1 MVASINQPAYLPWL
15 GYFDRIIK
23 SDVHIIL
30 DNVQFEKN
38 SFINRNMIVTDTNWT
53 WLTVP
58 VQTKGNFGNLE
69 IKNLKIDNTSRWK
82 KKHYNSLRY
91 YYGKSKYFVEH
102 ENWFKDFYD
111 NEWNYLYPLL
121 EASTDYLL
129 KTLGI
134 KTPAVRSSEMSA
146 KGNKSRFILDIC
158 LEIGA
163 TTYLSGPFGR
173 DYLNLDEFKREG
185 IQVVFHRYNYPNYK
199 QLIKEF
205 QNNMSVVDLI
215 FNEGPKSFQI
225 ISGEF
230 SK

>member
-1 MVASINQPAYLPWL
+1 
-15 GYFDRIIK
+15 
-23 SDVHIIL
+23 
-30 DNVQFEKN
+30 
-38 SFINRNMIVTDTNWT
+38 
-53 WLTVP
+53 
-58 VQTKGNFGNLE
+58 LE
-69 IKNLKIDNTSRWK
+69 T
-82 KKHYNSLRY
+82 
-91 YYGKSKYFVEH
+91 
-102 ENWFKDFYD
+102 
-111 NEWNYLYPLL
+111 
-121 EASTDYLL
+121 STDYLL

-173 DYLNLDEFKREG
+173 DYLDLDEFKREG

-225 ISGEF
+225 ISGEL